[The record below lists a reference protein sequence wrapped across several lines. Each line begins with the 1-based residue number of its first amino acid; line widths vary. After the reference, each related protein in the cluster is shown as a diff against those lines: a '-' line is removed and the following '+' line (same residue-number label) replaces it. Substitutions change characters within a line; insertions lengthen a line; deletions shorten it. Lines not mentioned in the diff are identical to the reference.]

1 MIKGKAESDVR
12 FIRISLA
19 ARHVKNRLQM
29 DKRRNGDNYWEDTIV
44 PKTEDSELNCWE
56 AASLFTQDKPWEVAK
71 ALLFS

>member
-1 MIKGKAESDVR
+1 
-12 FIRISLA
+12 
-19 ARHVKNRLQM
+19 M